1 MPKLT
6 LEMLQKA
13 RALFENSEPEDVG
26 FIDYSGRY
34 YEAVERLRKKEPREI
49 WQQTT
54 GIKLNANPNDD

>member
-13 RALFENSEPEDVG
+13 KALFESSEPEDVG
-26 FIDYSGRY
+26 FIDWSVQY

-49 WQQTT
+49 WQQVT
-54 GIKLNANPNDD
+54 GIKLNDQR